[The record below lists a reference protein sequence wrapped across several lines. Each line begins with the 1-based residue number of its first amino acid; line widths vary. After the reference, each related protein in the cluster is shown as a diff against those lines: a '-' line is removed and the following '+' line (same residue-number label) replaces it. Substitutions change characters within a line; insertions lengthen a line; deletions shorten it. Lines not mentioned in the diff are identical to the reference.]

1 MCSVFVLCTEGYE
14 MSDYSLEFLLTL
26 SVIAN
31 FLMAGHT
38 TWLQHLVRNH
48 AEHIEA
54 LYAELEKE

>member
-1 MCSVFVLCTEGYE
+1 MN
-14 MSDYSLEFLLTL
+14 DYSLEFLLTM

-31 FLMAGHT
+31 FLMAGHI
-38 TWLQHLVRNH
+38 TWLQHLVRGH

>member
-1 MCSVFVLCTEGYE
+1 

-38 TWLQHLVRNH
+38 TWLQHLVRGH
-48 AEHIEA
+48 VEHIEA